1 MSKPMFY
8 LTLIKMNNTKY
19 KTPSHMAQNRA
30 SHQHPHSPLLHQQQ
44 KLAVKKKGKKKA
56 KIEKKK

>member
-8 LTLIKMNNTKY
+8 LTFIKMNNTKY
-19 KTPSHMAQNRA
+19 KTPSHMAQNRP
-30 SHQHPHSPLLHQQQ
+30 SHQHPHSSLLHQQQ

-56 KIEKKK
+56 K